1 MSNLLTV
8 SQAAELLGV
17 STKTI
22 RRWETEGRIKS
33 IRTEGGHRRFTVSNL
48 IGNKQDNSLTVAYA
62 RVSSNDQKDD
72 LERQKIALEA
82 YCAKQGW
89 SFEVISDL
97 GGGLNY
103 RKKGLI
109 KLIKLICSD
118 QVERLVLT
126 HKDRLLRLGS
136 DLIFTL
142 CEIFGTEI
150 VIINRTE
157 DSTFEEFIAQDIIEI
172 ITVFSARLYGSRNHK
187 NKQIIQQLKEVANQL
202 K

>member
-62 RVSSNDQKDD
+62 RVSSHDQKDD
-72 LERQKIALEA
+72 LKRQKIVLEA
-82 YCAKQGW
+82 YCAQQGW
-89 SFEVISDL
+89 SFEVISDS
-97 GGGLNY
+97 GSGLNY

-109 KLIKLICSD
+109 KLIKLICSE

-126 HKDRLLRLGS
+126 HKDRLLRFGS

-142 CEIFGTEI
+142 CEIFGTEV
-150 VIINRTE
+150 VIINRSE
-157 DSTFEEFIAQDIIEI
+157 DSTFEEVLAQDVLEI
-172 ITVFSARLYGSRNHK
+172 ITVFSARLYGSRSLK
-187 NKQIIQQLKEVANQL
+187 NKEIVKQLKEVANQL